1 MGKLDGKVVVI
12 TGGASGI
19 GRATVRLFVKEGAR
33 VVFGDIEDLM
43 AKRVADE
50 VGINATYIHADVNR
64 EEDIKALVDY
74 ATEKLGRLDCM
85 FNNAGA
91 GGAQGL
97 IEDVRVEDWDATIN
111 LLLRSVFLGIK
122 HAARVMKTQGFGSII
137 NTASIAGIQTGF
149 GHHAYSPS
157 KAAIIHLT
165 RTTAVELGTSGVR
178 VNCICPGG
186 IATAIF
192 GRGLGMS
199 AEEADH
205 AAELLKPIFTNLQ
218 PVKRAGISED
228 IAQAALW
235 LASDDTGFVSGHAL
249 VVDGGLTGG
258 REWVGKDPGSSPLI
272 TAIIQAFAPYIRNRE
287 SASEGT
293 KRDNKS

>member
-1 MGKLDGKVVVI
+1 MGKLDGKVAVI

-33 VVFGDIEDLM
+33 VVFGDIEDRM
-43 AKRVADE
+43 AKRVVDE
-50 VGINATYIHADVNR
+50 VGTNATYLHADVNR

-74 ATEKLGRLDCM
+74 TNEKLGRLDCM

-97 IEDVRVEDWDATIN
+97 IEDVRTEDWDATIN

-122 HAARVMKTQGFGSII
+122 HAARVMKKQGFGSII
-137 NTASIAGIQTGF
+137 STASVAGIQTGF
-149 GHHAYSPS
+149 GHHAYSS
-157 KAAIIHLT
+157 CKAAIIHLT
-165 RTTAVELGTSGVR
+165 RTTAVELGVSGVR

-192 GRGLGMS
+192 GRGFGMS
-199 AEEADH
+199 AEDADN
-205 AAELLKPIFTNLQ
+205 AAELLKPIFATLQ
-218 PVKRAGISED
+218 PVKRSGLAED

-235 LASDDTGFVSGHAL
+235 LAGEDASFVSGHAL
-249 VVDGGLTGG
+249 VVDGGLTCG
-258 REWVGKDPGSSPLI
+258 REWVREDPESSPLL
-272 TAIIQAFAPYIRNRE
+272 AGMIQAFRPYIQQRIQ
-287 SASEGT
+287 T
-293 KRDNKS
+293 

>member
-1 MGKLDGKVVVI
+1 MGKLDDKVVVI

-19 GRATVRLFVKEGAR
+19 GRATVRLFVKEGAQ
-33 VVFGDIEDLM
+33 VVFGDIEDRM

-50 VGINATYIHADVNR
+50 VGTNATYLHADVNR

-97 IEDVRVEDWDATIN
+97 IEDVRVEDWDMTIN

-137 NTASIAGIQTGF
+137 NTASVAGIQTGF
-149 GHHAYSPS
+149 GHHAYSS
-157 KAAIIHLT
+157 CKAAIIHLT
-165 RTTAVELGTSGVR
+165 RTTAVELGASGVR

-192 GRGLGMS
+192 GRGFGLS
-199 AEEADH
+199 AEDADN
-205 AAELLKPIFTNLQ
+205 AAELLKPVFTKLQ
-218 PVKRAGISED
+218 PIKRAGLPED

-235 LASDDTGFVSGHAL
+235 LASDDAGFVSGHAL
-249 VVDGGLTGG
+249 VIDGGLTGG
-258 REWVGKDPGSSPLI
+258 REWIGKDPELSPMMAALM
-272 TAIIQAFAPYIRNRE
+272 QAFASYIRQ
-287 SASEGT
+287 GT
-293 KRDNKS
+293 KT